1 MARPAVDPGH
11 PKTQQVG
18 RHVVERGRPSWHGTL
33 QVFFFLGSSM
43 RNARSDVDDHLRSD
57 AQSKPV
63 TTQLA
68 RLLVLLCVDCAVVLG
83 LS

>member
-1 MARPAVDPGH
+1 MWLNGVG
-11 PKTQQVG
+11 QVG
-18 RHVVERGRPSWHGTL
+18 RVLYS
-33 QVFFFLGSSM
+33 FFFSFFCSSM

-63 TTQLA
+63 TMQLA
-68 RLLVLLCVDCAVVLG
+68 RLLVLLCVDGAIVLG